1 MPRTRFA
8 ILTLAGG
15 CTALGAFSIAA
26 AEPEALAGPRVEA
39 GEKPAT
45 LVERNLDG
53 SMKRPDAPI
62 AEAALERLELDEA
75 TRVKVDLFL
84 AERAGVI
91 DSIVKQNL
99 ETLNTMRTDREAR
112 GPEVRREHAQRL
124 TELFKPVLEKGPLE
138 AQIAALLPE
147 AQREPYL
154 GMIREHREAM
164 IAERVRNARGPRG
177 EGPGSGE
184 GRGPRGGPG
193 MDDPMLF
200 DDETPPPPRPRP
212 EGRGEGRPE
221 FAPGSPAAERRAM
234 AMQLDTLRF
243 EIQRSVERV
252 TGERRD
258 RMDSIVRELDLTPE
272 QEAKVTA
279 LLRQRGEAMRNDDPA
294 ARREIMRAI
303 AEELTPEQ
311 REKFREL
318 VGPPDRGQRPARRAR
333 PQPSDD

>member
-1 MPRTRFA
+1 MPRTRLA
-8 ILTLAGG
+8 ILALAGG
-15 CTALGAFSIAA
+15 CTALGAFSFAA
-26 AEPEALAGPRVEA
+26 AEPDALAGPKVAPGDR
-39 GEKPAT
+39 PAT
-45 LVERNLDG
+45 LIERNMDG
-53 SMKRPDAPI
+53 SMRRPDAPI

-75 TRVKVDLFL
+75 TRVKVELLL

-99 ETLNTMRTDREAR
+99 EALNTMRTDREAR
-112 GPEVRREHAQRL
+112 GPEVRMEHNRL
-124 TELFKPVLEKGPLE
+124 LSEMFKPVLEKGPLE
-138 AQIAALLPE
+138 SQVAALLPE
-147 AQREPYL
+147 AQRETYL

-164 IAERVRNARGPRG
+164 IAERMRNARGPRG
-177 EGPGSGE
+177 DGTGPGE

-200 DDETPPPPRPRP
+200 DDETPPPPRRRP

-221 FAPGSPAAERRAM
+221 FAPGSPEAERRAM
-234 AMQLDTLRF
+234 AMQLDAMRF

-258 RMDSIVRELDLTPE
+258 RLESIVKELDLTPE

-279 LLRQRGEAMRNDDPA
+279 LLRQRGEALRNDDPA

-303 AEELTPEQ
+303 AEELSPEQ
-311 REKFREL
+311 RAKFREL
-318 VGPPDRGQRPARRAR
+318 VGPPDRGQRPARRGR

>member
-1 MPRTRFA
+1 MPRTRLA
-8 ILTLAGG
+8 ILALAGG
-15 CTALGAFSIAA
+15 CTALSAFSFAA
-26 AEPEALAGPRVEA
+26 AEPDALAGPKVAPGDR
-39 GEKPAT
+39 PAT
-45 LVERNLDG
+45 LIERNMDG
-53 SMKRPDAPI
+53 TMRRPDAPLP
-62 AEAALERLELDEA
+62 EAALERLDLDEA
-75 TRVKVDLFL
+75 TRVKVELFL

-124 TELFKPVLEKGPLE
+124 MELFKPVLEKGPLE

-164 IAERVRNARGPRG
+164 IAERLRNARGPRG
-177 EGPGSGE
+177 DRPGPGD

-193 MDDPMLF
+193 MPDPMLF
-200 DDETPPPPRPRP
+200 DDDLPPPPRGP
-212 EGRGEGRPE
+212 EGRGSGRPE
-221 FAPGSPAAERRAM
+221 FAPGSPEAERRAM
-234 AMQLDTLRF
+234 AVQLDTLRF
-243 EIQRSVERV
+243 EIQRSVERI

-258 RMDSIVRELDLTPE
+258 RLESIVKELDLTPE
-272 QEAKVTA
+272 QEAKVAA
-279 LLRQRGEAMRNDDPA
+279 LLRQRGEAMRNEDPA

-303 AEELTPEQ
+303 ADELTPEQ
-311 REKFREL
+311 RAKFREL